1 VIFVVGSVLA
11 LLFAAVSLTPARARG
26 WIWVAVII
34 VAVVPWHDFQSHSHW
49 RRVGWLPFLSPP
61 VRMRDIVINTAM
73 YVPFG
78 LFFYSGPGGSR
89 VRLAL
94 IVVAAC
100 VLSVATETSQSY
112 SHSRFP
118 SATDVAANTG
128 GAALGCA
135 IAAARRRRW
144 ETPLSPPVGDA

>member
-1 VIFVVGSVLA
+1 VILVVGAVLA
-11 LLFAAVSLTPARARG
+11 LLFAAVSLMPVRARG
-26 WIWVAVII
+26 WIWIAVVV
-34 VAVVPWHDFQSHSHW
+34 VAVVPWYDFQSHSHW

-61 VRMRDIVINTAM
+61 VRLRDIVINTAM

-78 LFFYSGPGGSR
+78 LFFCGR
-89 VRLAL
+89 DRATRLRQVL
-94 IVVAAC
+94 IVVAAFA
-100 VLSVATETSQSY
+100 LSMTTEASQSY

-135 IAAARRRRW
+135 IAAVRRRRG
-144 ETPLSPPVGDA
+144 ELSSDSTVGEV